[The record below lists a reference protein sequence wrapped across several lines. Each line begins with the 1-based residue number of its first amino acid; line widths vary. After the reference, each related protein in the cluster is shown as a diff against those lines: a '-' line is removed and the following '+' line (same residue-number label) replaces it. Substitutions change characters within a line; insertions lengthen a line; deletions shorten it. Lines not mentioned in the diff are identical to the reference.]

1 MRPDSI
7 DVVRDAPRPPRSE
20 FVVQRNGQV
29 RQAGA
34 SAADTAVIAEFR
46 RRAERELFL
55 FAFGVLDQWWLYPPL
70 HQPMCEWLQRVPP
83 ARKMLI
89 VPRGHGKSTIG
100 CQAVPIHQYIQ
111 PKEENIYFAGTDGR
125 DTRILLAG
133 EKLGRTQDHLRVV
146 QDHLMHNDLL
156 RALWPHAVWENA
168 KRQSRKWNDD
178 EFILPRSGNFPDPS
192 MRAIGV
198 GGAVTGAHPNCLIK
212 DDITTEAAANSA
224 VVMMAAIRW
233 HENIRAILAQAG
245 SDPLEFIYGTR
256 WAVSDLPAHVM
267 ENDPTV
273 ETNDEWRQ
281 VTEGGVPIYPKN
293 SRGELTDFGKPGG
306 IEKLMNQHGTMFWLL
321 YMNTATNAALVDFS
335 AADLREYELRG
346 EQVVLYEDDRDVVL
360 SRAMRAPLG
369 VREPPNGGR
378 GMTLTQYLDYTDRQA
393 AGAPLPRY
401 KQDGTLSRERF
412 EYIKAARS
420 GRTIDHAR
428 LLPKEEKPE

>member
-1 MRPDSI
+1 MRSDSI
-7 DVVRDAPRPPRSE
+7 DVVRERPRPPREE
-20 FVVQRNGQV
+20 FVVQNNGQV

-34 SAADTAVIAEFR
+34 SAADTAVVTEFR
-46 RRAERELFL
+46 RRAEESLFL
-55 FAFGVLDQWWLYPPL
+55 FAFGVLDQWWLHPPL
-70 HQPMCEWLQRVPP
+70 HTEICAWLQRVPP
-83 ARKMLI
+83 TRKMLI

-100 CQAVPIHQYIQ
+100 CQAQPIHMMVQ
-111 PKEENIYFAGTDGR
+111 PKDTNCYFPGTDGR

-133 EKLGRTQDHLRVV
+133 EKLGRAQDHLRVV
-146 QDHLMHNDLL
+146 QSHLVNNELL

-178 EFILPRSGNFPDPS
+178 EFIIPRPGNWPDPS

-212 DDITTEAAANSA
+212 DDITTEAAANSV

-273 ETNDEWRQ
+273 EANTEWRQ
-281 VTEGGVPIYPKN
+281 VTDGGVPIYPIN
-293 SRGELTDFGKPGG
+293 SRGDLTDFGKPGG
-306 IEKLMNQHGTMFWLL
+306 IEKLMTQHGTMFWLL
-321 YMNTATNAALVDFS
+321 YMNSAENSNLVDFS
-335 AADLREYELRG
+335 AGDLREYELRG
-346 EQVVLYEDDRDVVL
+346 GTVVMNEDDRDIGL
-360 SRAMRAPLG
+360 ARAMRSPMPERD
-369 VREPPNGGR
+369 VPNGGR
-378 GMTLTQYLDYTDRQA
+378 GMTLTQYMDYTHQHDA
-393 AGAPLPRY
+393 TPPRY
-401 KQDGTLSRERF
+401 AQDGTLNRQRF
-412 EYIKAARS
+412 EYIKAART
-420 GRTIDHAR
+420 GRTGDHAR